1 MNKVDMNV
9 VSLPKA
15 SINERYG
22 ATFSFFDFLC
32 KYKRNWTAYNDYF
45 ISYRH
50 NQDTL
55 TNYMFN

>member
-1 MNKVDMNV
+1 MNV

-15 SINERYG
+15 SINKRYG

-32 KYKRNWTAYNDYF
+32 KYKRDWTAYNDYF

-50 NQDTL
+50 NQDAL
-55 TNYMFN
+55 TNYMLN